1 MKTPIEND
9 LDFHVAFLLRSLSE
23 TMRKKMQE
31 IHVFCQTNLNPSMK
45 EWKVDV
51 FDEVSRIKS
60 DIDRL
65 QQKLQLRI
73 KSRTS
78 P

>member
-9 LDFHVAFLLRSLSE
+9 LDFHVAFLLGKCIRSVSQ
-23 TMRKKMQE
+23 TMQE
-31 IHVFCQTNLNPSMK
+31 IHTFCRTNLNPSMK